1 MTDLLNISKIQNI
14 CLLPEDL
21 DKQEDPRTP
30 TLRRV
35 SYGIVLPT
43 ICCLGIIGNILNLV
57 VLTRRNMR
65 GTAYVY
71 MRESGEDILPLLLE
85 EKSNNNEVFDGRVQ
99 PRFHARYG
107 ELSSVASVSET
118 EDSAVFAAPSTSG
131 RIDMR
136 DVCTSHEDRRAYR
149 RLKARG
155 YSAAALLAILFCIPF
170 ALRVLIHKEAGGW
183 SSWIQAF
190 YHAHLELFLGNGC
203 LGVGVMMLLALTVE
217 RYVSVC
223 HPGQHTRPFCGPPHL
238 TVVLIPLATFLVYL
252 PSIFRGEITTCLLA
266 PDGPLIYQRRDN
278 QTFLNSWYYQVYKVV
293 LEVVYKV
300 APTILLAGFNLRIMI
315 VYRRSCERRRRMTL
329 SRTVSSD
336 EDPRTFAEE
345 RRLMLLLGSTSILFL
360 ICVSPMVILNV
371 TLSESNLNNYA
382 YQVFRAL
389 ANLLEVINYSI
400 TFYIYCLFSED
411 FRNTLIRTLQWP
423 WVKSEQ
429 GGRSLPMKH
438 SAIPRQTTTT
448 TTPPT
453 TTVATPGHLARA
465 SV

>member
-1 MTDLLNISKIQNI
+1 MDDLIRNWSRCKREEERETERWGKMIEGTNATDTRI

-21 DKQEDPRTP
+21 ELLEDPRTP
-30 TLRRV
+30 TLRRI
-35 SYGIVLPT
+35 SYGIILPA
-43 ICCLGIIGNILNLV
+43 ICCLGIIGNVLNLV

-65 GTAYVY
+65 GTAYIY
-71 MRESGEDILPLLLE
+71 M
-85 EKSNNNEVFDGRVQ
+85 
-99 PRFHARYG
+99 
-107 ELSSVASVSET
+107 
-118 EDSAVFAAPSTSG
+118 
-131 RIDMR
+131 
-136 DVCTSHEDRRAYR
+136 
-149 RLKARG
+149 RG
-155 YSAAALLAILFCIPF
+155 YSAAALLAIFFCIPF
-170 ALRVLIHKEAGGW
+170 ALRVLIHKETGRW
-183 SSWIQAF
+183 SNWSQAF

-223 HPGQHTRPFCGPPHL
+223 HPGQHTRPLCGPPHL
-238 TVVLIPLATFLVYL
+238 TVILIPLATFLVYL
-252 PSIFRGEITTCLLA
+252 PSVFRGEITTCLLA
-266 PDGPLIYQRRDN
+266 PGGPIIYQKREN
-278 QTFLNSWYYQVYKVV
+278 QSFLDSLFYQVYKVM
-293 LEVVYKV
+293 LEIIFKV

-315 VYRRSCERRRRMTL
+315 VYKRSCERRRRMTL

-345 RRLMLLLGSTSILFL
+345 RRLVLLLGSTSILFL
-360 ICVSPMVILNV
+360 VCVSPMVILNV
-371 TLSESNLNNYA
+371 TLRESNLSHYP

-423 WVKSEQ
+423 WGHSSQ
-429 GGRSLPMKH
+429 DGRGLPMKR
-438 SAIPRQTTTT
+438 SPVARPTTTTT

-453 TTVATPGHLARA
+453 TAVATPGHLARA

>member
-1 MTDLLNISKIQNI
+1 MVDIFNISKIQNI
-14 CLLPEDL
+14 CLLPADSDIL
-21 DKQEDPRTP
+21 EDPRTP
-30 TLRRV
+30 TLRRI

-43 ICCLGIIGNILNLV
+43 VCCFGIIGNILNLV

-65 GTAYVY
+65 GTAYIY
-71 MRESGEDILPLLLE
+71 M
-85 EKSNNNEVFDGRVQ
+85 
-99 PRFHARYG
+99 
-107 ELSSVASVSET
+107 
-118 EDSAVFAAPSTSG
+118 
-131 RIDMR
+131 
-136 DVCTSHEDRRAYR
+136 
-149 RLKARG
+149 RG

-170 ALRVLIHKEAGGW
+170 ALRVLIHKEIGGW
-183 SSWIQAF
+183 SNWPQAF

-223 HPGQHTRPFCGPPHL
+223 HPGQHTRPLCGPPHL
-238 TVVLIPLATFLVYL
+238 TVVLIPLATFLIYL
-252 PSIFRGEITTCLLA
+252 PYVFRGEIRTCLLE
-266 PDGPLIYQRRDN
+266 PNGPLIYQKGENR
-278 QTFLNSWYYQVYKVV
+278 TFLHSWYFQIYKIM
-293 LEVVYKV
+293 LEVVFKV
-300 APTILLAGFNLRIMI
+300 APTILLAGLNLKIMI

-329 SRTVSSD
+329 SRTISND

-345 RRLMLLLGSTSILFL
+345 RRLILLLGSTSILFL
-360 ICVSPMVILNV
+360 VCVSPMVILNV
-371 TLSESNLNNYA
+371 TLSESNLNHYS

-423 WVKSEQ
+423 WVKSDQ
-429 GGRSLPMKH
+429 GGRSLPMKR
-438 SAIPRQTTTT
+438 SPIPRPTTTT

-453 TTVATPGHLARA
+453 TTVATPGHLIRA

>member
-1 MTDLLNISKIQNI
+1 MTDLLNISEIQNI

-35 SYGIVLPT
+35 SYGIVLPA

-65 GTAYVY
+65 GTAYIY
-71 MRESGEDILPLLLE
+71 M
-85 EKSNNNEVFDGRVQ
+85 
-99 PRFHARYG
+99 
-107 ELSSVASVSET
+107 
-118 EDSAVFAAPSTSG
+118 
-131 RIDMR
+131 
-136 DVCTSHEDRRAYR
+136 
-149 RLKARG
+149 RG

-170 ALRVLIHKEAGGW
+170 ALRVLIHKETGGW
-183 SSWIQAF
+183 SSWLQAF
-190 YHAHLELFLGNGC
+190 YHVHLELFLGNGC

-223 HPGQHTRPFCGPPHL
+223 HPGHTRPLCGPPHL

-252 PSIFRGEITTCLLA
+252 PSVFRGEITTCLLA

-278 QTFLNSWYYQVYKVV
+278 QSFLNSWYYQVYKVV

-345 RRLMLLLGSTSILFL
+345 RRLILLLGSTSILFL
-360 ICVSPMVILNV
+360 VCVSPMVILNV

-423 WVKSEQ
+423 WVKSDGQ
-429 GGRSLPMKH
+429 GGRSLPMKR
-438 SAIPRQTTTT
+438 SPIPRTTTTTTT

>member
-1 MTDLLNISKIQNI
+1 MTDLLNISKIENI

-43 ICCLGIIGNILNLV
+43 ICCLGIIGNILNLI

-71 MRESGEDILPLLLE
+71 M
-85 EKSNNNEVFDGRVQ
+85 
-99 PRFHARYG
+99 
-107 ELSSVASVSET
+107 
-118 EDSAVFAAPSTSG
+118 
-131 RIDMR
+131 
-136 DVCTSHEDRRAYR
+136 
-149 RLKARG
+149 RG

-170 ALRVLIHKEAGGW
+170 ALRVLIHKETGGW

-190 YHAHLELFLGNGC
+190 YHAHFELFLGNGC

-223 HPGQHTRPFCGPPHL
+223 HPGQHTRPLCGPPHL

-252 PSIFRGEITTCLLA
+252 PSVFRGEITTCLLA
-266 PDGPLIYQRRDN
+266 PDGPLIYQKRDN

-360 ICVSPMVILNV
+360 VCVSPMVILNV

-429 GGRSLPMKH
+429 GGRSLPMKR
-438 SAIPRQTTTT
+438 SPIPRPTTTT